1 MHHCRVQ
8 HRYEKTDVQIAEM
21 YNDDHRIAH
30 LKQFLTEIW
39 NAKEEAERICANK
52 ETLTQWVE
60 ELVAAHPDEAEY
72 WVLATDLDNQLGLT
86 RASVAVEL
94 PVQVVQVENDR
105 NDENE
110 QNNENELDL
119 LVQEVEM
126 KVINI

>member
-1 MHHCRVQ
+1 M
-8 HRYEKTDVQIAEM
+8 
-21 YNDDHRIAH
+21 
-30 LKQFLTEIW
+30 KQFLTEIW
-39 NAKEEAERICANK
+39 NAKQEAERICAKK

-60 ELVAAHPDEAEY
+60 ELVAAHPDESEY

-105 NDENE
+105 VDENE

-119 LVQEVEM
+119 LVQEVENESY
-126 KVINI
+126 KHLFFFELCSITPEVIHKKLS